1 MSGAKEEEGTGAAPY
16 GQCHR
21 AGYRPHRDRGPSN
34 QDKVE
39 VERAMDV
46 IDIIAFFLYKG
57 KMGYYIHYVPGRIR
71 IQTPFLHNN
80 PRNVAEF
87 ETYIK
92 GVKGIISIKY
102 SIVAG
107 SATILFNEKII
118 NCEQIIGILER
129 RGYFSLSKA
138 ETSDQVIKKAT
149 EKILEKL

>member
-1 MSGAKEEEGTGAAPY
+1 MKITG
-16 GQCHR
+16 
-21 AGYRPHRDRGPSN
+21 S
-34 QDKVE
+34 VE
-39 VERAMDV
+39 QAMDI
-46 IDIIAFFLYKG
+46 IDIIAFFAYKG

-80 PRNVAEF
+80 PRKAVEF

-92 GVKGIISIKY
+92 GIKGIISVKS

-107 SATILFNEKII
+107 SATMLFDEKVI
-118 NCEQIIGILER
+118 NCEQIIGILEK
-129 RGYFSLSKA
+129 RGYFLLSKA